1 LKEQGQDV
9 QGVDAA
15 IELVKKYPEKSPF
28 LLEYSEVLFKK
39 SGFDLCLKLISAYI
53 EANPSDL
60 SAKSNKGMLLEILG
74 KKEEAFKLY
83 DEILKQD
90 PNQQHTRQLYE
101 KLKQQI

>member
-1 LKEQGQDV
+1 
-9 QGVDAA
+9 
-15 IELVKKYPEKSPF
+15 
-28 LLEYSEVLFKK
+28 
-39 SGFDLCLKLISAYI
+39 
-53 EANPSDL
+53 
-60 SAKSNKGMLLEILG
+60 MLLEILG